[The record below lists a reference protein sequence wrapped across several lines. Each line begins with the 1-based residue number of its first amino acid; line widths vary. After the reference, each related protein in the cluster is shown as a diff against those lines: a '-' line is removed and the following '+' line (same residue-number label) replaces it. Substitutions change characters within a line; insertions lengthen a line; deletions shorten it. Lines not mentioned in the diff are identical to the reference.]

1 MKLFKYIGWF
11 LLIIGLSACGS
22 KRGPT
27 GGEADLDKPTVVS
40 SSPLEMGDISGKII
54 EIDFSKPMDKA
65 SITNS
70 IYIYPPVS
78 QRRISLT
85 RATLKIEIEDD
96 LLPDTNYFVTLSTRL
111 KDFRGNILDKAHTL
125 AFRSGKA
132 QNALLS
138 GLIEY
143 EDPLDK
149 GTAISLSLF
158 SADSLLV
165 MMDEV
170 TGDSFELPNLNPAS
184 YTLRAY
190 IDKNLNGRYDLVQEP
205 FFEESVS
212 VSGRSN
218 LNIAMTYVD
227 TTLAQI
233 RSVRQVSPHELEIT
247 LNKAIAKFSTL
258 EILSENSTERT
269 EILHQYLDKDK
280 LYVLTSK
287 LDSTRVTIKMRNL
300 EDFKGNFS
308 VESSV
313 QFLAQSSSDT
323 TPPQLLSTI
332 PRSGATV
339 NDLRPK
345 LELTFSEIMTGKN
358 LKISLV
364 ASDTKKEVPVEILNI
379 QGRKVIVQPSQE
391 LTNYRSYSLTILKE
405 STDYSGNELQEDR
418 ELIFLPIKR
427 Q

>member
-1 MKLFKYIGWF
+1 MKLMKYLSWA
-11 LLIIGLSACGS
+11 LLILGLTACGS

-27 GGEADLDKPTVVS
+27 GGEADIERPTVIS
-40 SSPLEMGDISGKII
+40 SSPLEMGEISGKTI
-54 EIDFSKPMDKA
+54 EIDFSKPMDRA

-85 RATLKIEIEDD
+85 RATLKIEIEDE
-96 LLPDTNYFVTLSTRL
+96 LLKDANYFVTLSTRL
-111 KDFRGNILDKAHTL
+111 KDLRGNSLDKAHTL
-125 AFRSGKA
+125 TFRSGEA
-132 QNALLS
+132 QSGQLS

-149 GTAISLSLF
+149 GTAINLSLF

-170 TGDSFELPNLNPAS
+170 SGDSYELPNLNPAS

-190 IDKNLNGRYDLVQEP
+190 IDKNVNGRYDLVYEP

-212 VSGRSN
+212 ISGRSS
-218 LNIAMTYVD
+218 LNMSMSYVD

-233 RSVRQVSPHELEIT
+233 RGIKQISPHELEIT
-247 LNKAIAKFSTL
+247 LSKRIATYSTL
-258 EILSENSTERT
+258 EIIAEGSKDRT
-269 EILHQYLDKDK
+269 EILHEHLDKDK
-280 LYVLTSK
+280 LYVLSSK

-308 VESSV
+308 AESSI
-313 QFLAQSSSDT
+313 QFGVQSSSDT

-332 PRSGATV
+332 PRSGATIY
-339 NDLRPK
+339 DLKPK
-345 LELTFSEIMTGKN
+345 IELFFSEIMTGKN
-358 LKISLV
+358 LKLSLV
-364 ASDTKKEVPVEILNI
+364 ASDTKKEVPCEILNV
-379 QGRKVIVQPSQE
+379 QGRKVTLQPVQE
-391 LTNYRSYSLTILKE
+391 LTNYRSYSLTIHKE
-405 STDYSGNELQEDR
+405 STDYSGNKMLEDR

-427 Q
+427 

>member
-1 MKLFKYIGWF
+1 MLGC
-11 LLIIGLSACGS
+11 LAACGS

-27 GGEADLDKPTVVS
+27 GGEADTQKPTVIS

-78 QRRISLT
+78 GRRISLS
-85 RATLKIEIEDD
+85 RATLKIELEDE
-96 LLPDTNYFVTLSTRL
+96 LLPNTNYFITLSTRL
-111 KDFRGNILDKAHTL
+111 KDLRGNSLDKAHTL
-125 AFRSGKA
+125 VFSSGKA
-132 QNALLS
+132 QNAHLA

-143 EDPLDK
+143 EYPLDK
-149 GTAISLSLF
+149 GTAIKLSLF

-170 TGDSFELPNLNPAS
+170 SGDSYELPNLNPAN

-190 IDKNLNGRYDLVQEP
+190 IDKDLNGRYDLVNEP

-218 LNIAMTYVD
+218 LNMTMTYVD

-233 RSVRQVSPHELEIT
+233 RGVKQISPHELEIT
-247 LNKAIAKFSTL
+247 LSKAITKFATL
-258 EILSENSTERT
+258 EIFTESSEDRV
-269 EILHQYLDKDK
+269 EILHQHLDKNK
-280 LYVLTSK
+280 LFVLTGK
-287 LDSTRVTIKMRNL
+287 LDSTSVTIKMRNL
-300 EDFKGNFS
+300 EDFKGNLS
-308 VESSV
+308 
-313 QFLAQSSSDT
+313 AQSSIQFQVQGLSDIV
-323 TPPQLLSTI
+323 PPQLLATV

-345 LELTFSEIMTGKN
+345 IELTFSEIMTGNN
-358 LKISLV
+358 LKLSLV
-364 ASDTKKEVPVEILNI
+364 ASDTKKEVACEILNI
-379 QGRKVIVQPSQE
+379 QGRKVILQPSQE
-391 LTNYRSYSLTILKE
+391 LTNYRSYSLTIHKE
-405 STDYSGNELQEDR
+405 STDYSGNEMLEDR

-427 Q
+427 

>member
-1 MKLFKYIGWF
+1 MLGC
-11 LLIIGLSACGS
+11 LAACGS

-27 GGEADLDKPTVVS
+27 GGEADTQKPTVIS

-78 QRRISLT
+78 GRRISLS
-85 RATLKIEIEDD
+85 RATLKIELEDE
-96 LLPDTNYFVTLSTRL
+96 LLPNTNYFITLSTRL
-111 KDFRGNILDKAHTL
+111 KDLRGNSLDKAHTL
-125 AFRSGKA
+125 VFSSGKA
-132 QNALLS
+132 QNAHLA

-143 EDPLDK
+143 EYPLDK
-149 GTAISLSLF
+149 GTAIKLSLF

-170 TGDSFELPNLNPAS
+170 SGDSYELPNLNPAN

-190 IDKNLNGRYDLVQEP
+190 IDKDLNGRYDLVNEP

-218 LNIAMTYVD
+218 LNMTMTYVD

-233 RSVRQVSPHELEIT
+233 RGVKQISPHELEIT
-247 LNKAIAKFSTL
+247 LSKAITKFATL
-258 EILSENSTERT
+258 EIFTESSEDRV
-269 EILHQYLDKDK
+269 EILHQHLDKNK
-280 LYVLTSK
+280 LFVLTGK
-287 LDSTRVTIKMRNL
+287 LDSTSVTIKMRNL
-300 EDFKGNFS
+300 EDFKGNLS
-308 VESSV
+308 
-313 QFLAQSSSDT
+313 AQSSIQFQVQGLSDIA
-323 TPPQLLSTI
+323 PPQLLATV

-345 LELTFSEIMTGKN
+345 IELTFSEIMTGNN
-358 LKISLV
+358 LKLSLV
-364 ASDTKKEVPVEILNI
+364 ASDTKKEVACEILNI
-379 QGRKVIVQPSQE
+379 QGRKVILQPSQE
-391 LTNYRSYSLTILKE
+391 LTNYRSYSLTIHKE
-405 STDYSGNELQEDR
+405 STDYSGNEMLEDR

-427 Q
+427 